1 VKGWVN
7 LNLNEIKFA
16 CNSKYS
22 KVNFSCMSFYEQI
35 RFILQM
41 LKYYGFSSFSVE
53 DVNTMYQLIN
63 VNSIENTN
71 EVGDILTKLNTD
83 DIETKL
89 YEDILLYGYKRE
101 YIEDS
106 NIHFGRRLNY
116 KERND

>member
-1 VKGWVN
+1 MKGWVN

-22 KVNFSCMSFYEQI
+22 KVNFRCMSFYEQI
-35 RFILQM
+35 QFILQM

-63 VNSIENTN
+63 IKSIENTN
-71 EVGDILTKLNTD
+71 DVGDILTKVNTN
-83 DIETKL
+83 DIETTL
-89 YEDILLYGYKRE
+89 YEEIWLYGYRSE

-106 NIHFGRRLNY
+106 NIYMGGKLNY
-116 KERND
+116 SERND

>member
-1 VKGWVN
+1 MKGWVN

-89 YEDILLYGYKRE
+89 YEEI
-101 YIEDS
+101 
-106 NIHFGRRLNY
+106 GRAHV
-116 KERND
+116 

>member
-1 VKGWVN
+1 MKGWVN

-22 KVNFSCMSFYEQI
+22 KINFSCMSFYEQI
-35 RFILQM
+35 QFILQM

-63 VNSIENTN
+63 IKSIENTN
-71 EVGDILTKLNTD
+71 DVGDILTKLNTK
-83 DIETKL
+83 DIETRL
-89 YEDILLYGYKRE
+89 YEEILLHGYKKG

-106 NIHFGRRLNY
+106 NIYMGVALQH

>member
-1 VKGWVN
+1 MKGWVN

-22 KVNFSCMSFYEQI
+22 KINFSCMSFYKQI
-35 RFILQM
+35 QFILQM

-106 NIHFGRRLNY
+106 NIYFGRRLNY

>member
-1 VKGWVN
+1 MKGWVN

-22 KVNFSCMSFYEQI
+22 KINFRCMSFYEQI
-35 RFILQM
+35 QFILQM

-63 VNSIENTN
+63 IKSIEN
-71 EVGDILTKLNTD
+71 
-83 DIETKL
+83 
-89 YEDILLYGYKRE
+89 E

-106 NIHFGRRLNY
+106 NIYMGGKLNY
-116 KERND
+116 SERND

>member
-1 VKGWVN
+1 MKGWAN

-22 KVNFSCMSFYEQI
+22 KINFSCMSFYKQI
-35 RFILQM
+35 QFILQM

-63 VNSIENTN
+63 IKSIENTN
-71 EVGDILTKLNTD
+71 DVGDILTKVNTN
-83 DIETKL
+83 DIETTL
-89 YEDILLYGYKRE
+89 YEEILLYGYRSE

-106 NIHFGRRLNY
+106 NIYMGGKLNY
-116 KERND
+116 SERND